1 MATCRTFLI
10 ITKDGQRIAL
20 GAISSKQAE
29 HFLYVM
35 RPDLQ
40 VAMIEEIKPLPEPDE
55 EWLFLSIA
63 TALLAISALGDS
75 LWFGGICCLAILLF
89 TYATMIG
96 TMVPLDWLLFPGT
109 CTLKPLL
116 ACFIDYGQSTVICY
130 WPCSDCEHLHSA
142 WVRAGC

>member
-10 ITKDGQRIAL
+10 TTKDGQRIAL

-55 EWLFLSIA
+55 E
-63 TALLAISALGDS
+63 
-75 LWFGGICCLAILLF
+75 
-89 TYATMIG
+89 
-96 TMVPLDWLLFPGT
+96 
-109 CTLKPLL
+109 
-116 ACFIDYGQSTVICY
+116 
-130 WPCSDCEHLHSA
+130 
-142 WVRAGC
+142 